1 MVVLYHQIKTP
12 ISIWCRRGLNPRSLI
27 QPSKTLPVELTG
39 SHMPIIMSHKNVLT
53 VTNYIPQQG
62 PSFTPQIK
70 LESYSNHKT
79 IIIH

>member
-1 MVVLYHQIKTP
+1 MILLLSFMILFPYFSCNGP
-12 ISIWCRRGLNPRSLI
+12 I
-27 QPSKTLPVELTG
+27 T
-39 SHMPIIMSHKNVLT
+39 MPIIMSHKNVLT

>member
-1 MVVLYHQIKTP
+1 MILLLSFMILFPYFSSNGP
-12 ISIWCRRGLNPRSLI
+12 I
-27 QPSKTLPVELTG
+27 T
-39 SHMPIIMSHKNVLT
+39 MPIIMSRKNVLT

-62 PSFTPQIK
+62 PGFTPGIK